1 MAETYISLYPFA
13 YDTEYYMY
21 KEKEQAEKEKF
32 VSFMTQRNAQYM
44 EPAEEVY
51 NNKKLDDTELLWE
64 SFREN
69 IEPPTPQLHV
79 LDGYDSQAECSGGG
93 SDSGEEG
100 GNSQG
105 DGENNDTN
113 P

>member
-1 MAETYISLYPFA
+1 MAEKYIGLHPFA
-13 YDTEYYMY
+13 YDNEYYLY
-21 KEKEQAEKEKF
+21 TEKEEAEKKKF

-69 IEPPTPQLHV
+69 IEPPTPQLQV
-79 LDGYDSQAECSGGG
+79 IDGYDSAKESDGG
-93 SDSGEEG
+93 SEDGCTDGGDNNQDSE
-100 GNSQG
+100 
-105 DGENNDTN
+105 DNNGQ
-113 P
+113 

>member
-1 MAETYISLYPFA
+1 MAETYIGLHPFS
-13 YDTEYYMY
+13 YDMEYYMY
-21 KEKEQAEKEKF
+21 KDKEQAEKEKF

-69 IEPPTPQLHV
+69 IEPPTPQLQV
-79 LDGYDSQAECSGGG
+79 LDGYDSQKECGG
-93 SDSGEEG
+93 DSADDGNEG
-100 GNSQG
+100 G
-105 DGENNDTN
+105 
-113 P
+113 

>member
-1 MAETYISLYPFA
+1 MAETYIGLYPFA
-13 YDTEYYMY
+13 YDNEYYMY

-51 NNKKLDDTELLWE
+51 NNKKLEDTELLWE

-69 IEPPTPQLHV
+69 IEPPTPQLQV
-79 LDGYDSQAECSGGG
+79 LDGYDSQKECGGD
-93 SDSGEEG
+93 SDEG
-100 GNSQG
+100 GNG
-105 DGENNDTN
+105 NG
-113 P
+113 

>member
-1 MAETYISLYPFA
+1 MAETYIGLHPFA
-13 YDTEYYMY
+13 YDTEYYVY

-32 VSFMTQRNAQYM
+32 ISFMTQRNAQYM

-51 NNKKLDDTELLWE
+51 NNKKLDDAELLWE

-79 LDGYDSQAECSGGG
+79 LDGYDSQEECSSSSG
-93 SDSGEEG
+93 DSGEGGEGNEG
-100 GNSQG
+100 G
-105 DGENNDTN
+105 
-113 P
+113 